1 MNHAYC
7 ESAMGWPDNSNFSG
21 LYGGTSNMPVNSL
34 MGYME
39 SHDEERTS
47 FKAWK
52 WGIESI
58 KGGEASANPTTD
70 NNLENRMKQL
80 ATNAAFFFTV
90 PGPKMIWQ
98 FGELGYDYSIN
109 SNSDGTVVDDNGA
122 YRTDPKPL
130 RWDYLENSARKEL
143 YNVYSKLMDLRLSYP
158 ELFSPDV
165 IFSWKV
171 SGNTNWNNGRFITI
185 TSGDKRVVVVGNFTA
200 VPGNYSVTFPQT
212 GTWYDL
218 MDENA
223 TLNVTSTTQSVL
235 VPANEFRLYTNFKPA
250 LTGIEETVVDSAS
263 LQVYYDSNLDELV
276 INTKAVWVEI
286 YSVNGMMVQRQ
297 KNVSS
302 LGLSVLPSGQ
312 YVARIK
318 GNKGKVESCKIIK

>member
-1 MNHAYC
+1 M
-7 ESAMGWPDNSNFSG
+7 
-21 LYGGTSNMPVNSL
+21 
-34 MGYME
+34 
-39 SHDEERTS
+39 
-47 FKAWK
+47 
-52 WGIESI
+52 
-58 KGGEASANPTTD
+58 
-70 NNLENRMKQL
+70 
-80 ATNAAFFFTV
+80 
-90 PGPKMIWQ
+90 
-98 FGELGYDYSIN
+98 GYDYSIN

-318 GNKGKVESCKIIK
+318 DNKGEVESCKIIK

>member
-1 MNHAYC
+1 
-7 ESAMGWPDNSNFSG
+7 
-21 LYGGTSNMPVNSL
+21 
-34 MGYME
+34 
-39 SHDEERTS
+39 
-47 FKAWK
+47 
-52 WGIESI
+52 
-58 KGGEASANPTTD
+58 
-70 NNLENRMKQL
+70 MKQL

-200 VPGNYSVTFPQT
+200 VPGNYFRKP
-212 GTWYDL
+212 
-218 MDENA
+218 
-223 TLNVTSTTQSVL
+223 VL
-235 VPANEFRLYTNFKPA
+235 
-250 LTGIEETVVDSAS
+250 
-263 LQVYYDSNLDELV
+263 
-276 INTKAVWVEI
+276 
-286 YSVNGMMVQRQ
+286 GM
-297 KNVSS
+297 
-302 LGLSVLPSGQ
+302 
-312 YVARIK
+312 I
-318 GNKGKVESCKIIK
+318 

>member
-1 MNHAYC
+1 
-7 ESAMGWPDNSNFSG
+7 
-21 LYGGTSNMPVNSL
+21 
-34 MGYME
+34 
-39 SHDEERTS
+39 
-47 FKAWK
+47 
-52 WGIESI
+52 
-58 KGGEASANPTTD
+58 
-70 NNLENRMKQL
+70 
-80 ATNAAFFFTV
+80 
-90 PGPKMIWQ
+90 
-98 FGELGYDYSIN
+98 
-109 SNSDGTVVDDNGA
+109 
-122 YRTDPKPL
+122 
-130 RWDYLENSARKEL
+130 
-143 YNVYSKLMDLRLSYP
+143 MDLRLSYP

-297 KNVSS
+297 ENVSS

-318 GNKGKVESCKIIK
+318 GNKGEVESCKIIK